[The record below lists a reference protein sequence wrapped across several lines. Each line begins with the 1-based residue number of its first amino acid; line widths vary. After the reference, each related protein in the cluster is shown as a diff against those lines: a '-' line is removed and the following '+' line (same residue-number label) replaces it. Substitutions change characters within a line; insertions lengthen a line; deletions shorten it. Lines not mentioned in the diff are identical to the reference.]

1 MRASSAL
8 VAHVLSSIF
17 SPCLRAASLRNAL
30 DEGATA
36 VQGGVVRV
44 QPKGFVDRVHDAF
57 SFGPPRPVQQ
67 LVHRFH
73 FSMVGTPMEQLELLL
88 LGRIDAP
95 AVVPPKIL
103 QTVRT
108 YRAAVRLCWT
118 LRRAKGLKPIDLA
131 REFGFTRQH
140 VTDYLHHD
148 DKATRRSLPAERI
161 KDFEDVC
168 GNAAITQWLAA
179 RARLTVLEELQAER
193 AAA

>member
-1 MRASSAL
+1 
-8 VAHVLSSIF
+8 
-17 SPCLRAASLRNAL
+17 
-30 DEGATA
+30 
-36 VQGGVVRV
+36 
-44 QPKGFVDRVHDAF
+44 
-57 SFGPPRPVQQ
+57 
-67 LVHRFH
+67 
-73 FSMVGTPMEQLELLL
+73 MEQTHLPL

-95 AVVPPKIL
+95 SVIPPKL
-103 QTVRT
+103 LKSVRT

-118 LRRAKGLKPIDLA
+118 LRRAKGLKPVDLA
-131 REFGFTRQH
+131 RDFDFTRQH
-140 VTDYLHHD
+140 VTDYLHDD